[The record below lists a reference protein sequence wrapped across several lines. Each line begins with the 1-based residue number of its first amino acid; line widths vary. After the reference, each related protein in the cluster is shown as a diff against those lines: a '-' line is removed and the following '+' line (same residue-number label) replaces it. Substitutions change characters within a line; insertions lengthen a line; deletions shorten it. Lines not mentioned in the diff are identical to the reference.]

1 MTELTTSPSNM
12 NDLLIDG
19 DLNECIFNIAIQN
32 IKPGELIDKKGNSV
46 ISSSDLTATH
56 EVATV
61 ATVTTT
67 VKGEKNQSI
76 TSPITKVKKIY
87 PTLTVKGLKG
97 DDCGYNIIFKN
108 LGDTLGK
115 VKLNFYF
122 PKDIAGSLTNK
133 GWSFQQNA
141 IKIIPDPNSK
151 NNDNTNPTFQ
161 RVDNVDGSRN
171 AAMVVFNNKD
181 ACQDATFT
189 INIQEKTDDKSDIK
203 KYYIDPRT
211 RRSRT

>member
-32 IKPGELIDKKGNSV
+32 IKPGTLIDKNGNSV

-56 EVATV
+56 EVSTV

-87 PTLTVKGLKG
+87 PTLTVKGLTG
-97 DDCGYNIIFKN
+97 DNCGYNIIFKN
-108 LGDTLGK
+108 LGDTTGK

-122 PKDIAGSLTNK
+122 PKNIAGSLTSK

-141 IKIIPDPNSK
+141 IQITSK
-151 NNDNTNPTFQ
+151 ASTTFQ

-171 AAMVVFNNKD
+171 AAIVVFNNKD
-181 ACQDATFT
+181 ENKDVKFN
-189 INIQEKTDDKSDIK
+189 INIQEKIDDESDIK
-203 KYYIDPRT
+203 KYYIDPRGS
-211 RRSRT
+211 RSRT